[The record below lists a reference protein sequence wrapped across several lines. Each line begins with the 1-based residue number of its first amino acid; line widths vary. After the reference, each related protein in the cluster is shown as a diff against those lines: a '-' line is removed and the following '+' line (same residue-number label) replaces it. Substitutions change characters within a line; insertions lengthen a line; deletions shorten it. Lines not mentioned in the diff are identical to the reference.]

1 MTREKALVEI
11 LNQLELLYTDLNR
24 LIAQYDREEW
34 ETTAQTTWKLD
45 SWPYGITSFQ
55 DKIYI
60 GIPCQQPNK
69 VLIKNLKGE
78 TIHSIPN
85 LNYAA
90 GIEIDTQKSL
100 IYISDIGRM
109 TIYNF
114 QYGLVSCWALPTNPG
129 WDFRGIQLDGQ
140 SIFLTIYIV
149 HQIFVCNHS
158 GTLIRTMG
166 TKEAGSAHGQF
177 NYPLG
182 ISLDNKNLYVCDA
195 YNDRVQVLTKYGK
208 YVTTWGKVGKEF
220 GEFSR
225 PLSIYYYGPEEIFY
239 IGDSVSLQLF
249 DKNGKCKQRLGNQQS
264 GSTMQQFNTIRGI
277 SILNNYLYVSDSDNC
292 RIQIFRRK

>member
-1 MTREKALVEI
+1 MV
-11 LNQLELLYTDLNR
+11 
-24 LIAQYDREEW
+24 
-34 ETTAQTTWKLD
+34 
-45 SWPYGITSFQ
+45 
-55 DKIYI
+55 
-60 GIPCQQPNK
+60 K
-69 VLIKNLKGE
+69 V
-78 TIHSIPN
+78 
-85 LNYAA
+85 
-90 GIEIDTQKSL
+90 
-100 IYISDIGRM
+100 
-109 TIYNF
+109 F
-114 QYGLVSCWALPTNPG
+114 
-129 WDFRGIQLDGQ
+129 
-140 SIFLTIYIV
+140 FLTIYII

-195 YNDRVQVLTKYGK
+195 YNDRVQVLTKDGK
-208 YVTTWGKVGKEF
+208 YVTTWGKLGKEF

-249 DKNGKCKQRLGNQQS
+249 DKNGKCKQRLGNQNR

-277 SILNNYLYVSDSDNC
+277 SILNNYLYVSDSDNF